1 MSRAQDNMDDSI
13 LLSYLLADT
22 LEEYWEQILVSEN
35 LAPIYSLISQELV
48 SSGVATSVRLVA

>member
-1 MSRAQDNMDDSI
+1 MSKAQDNMDDSI

>member
-35 LAPIYSLISQELV
+35 LAPIYSFISQELV